1 MRSIQ
6 TLGLAALAL
15 LAACADRSPLAPD
28 PAAAGPKPATQ
39 RFECIAKV
47 RERTVTC
54 AAPAPL
60 SSRARGAII
69 GGQGQYVKLT
79 SSNVAFDAGTG
90 TFSFDETVQ
99 NLLPYAI
106 GTLDGV
112 NPDPA
117 GIRVFFNS
125 GPTVTSGWGAVTV
138 QNADGVGVFTATN
151 QPYFQYPGILA
162 PSATSAAKTWQF
174 HVDPD
179 VAFFVFTLFVSAHT
193 APTLVISEIMAHPTT
208 ASEAAGEWFEVNNRS
223 SDAIDLQGWTIVSGG
238 DAPHT
243 ITSSVVV
250 SAHGYVVL
258 GGSADPAANGGA
270 NVRYVYTG
278 IDLANGTSDYLAL
291 HAPAGFTAD
300 SVDWGAAPAESPL
313 PPPIGSSLEL
323 DSLDHDNTWLSGP
336 SSNWAPSIATF
347 GTGQHG
353 TPEARAAVALRAVS
367 IAPAGTYTCAV
378 DTGGQGWCWGKSNY
392 GELGIGDS
400 TGFASPSFPTPRKV
414 LQPAGVSFTQVA
426 AEPGLACALATTGQ
440 PYCWGPRVPL
450 PTGSAQRNTPWPL
463 AVPAGVVFA
472 SLGVGET
479 NEFQEYKVCGI
490 DTTGQLWCWLGH
502 QAAAVPLAAPE
513 PAEQLALAERE
524 MCLRSAAGNVY
535 CNGAQNG
542 ADTFM
547 VVRQPGVT
555 FQWVDTNDSRGCGV
569 SSIGQIQC
577 WQPGFYGAVTPITS
591 QPATVRFSS
600 LSQGSPSNALYD
612 MCAVATTGQVY
623 CESNNESGQ
632 AGDGTRS
639 PHPLAPVAQPPGVL
653 FASVKMAQAGFSQA
667 HYACALQTGSGN
679 VYCWGENGQG
689 QLGDGTTTDRLVPT
703 PVYR

>member
-1 MRSIQ
+1 MRSIRG
-6 TLGLAALAL
+6 LGIAALAL
-15 LAACADRSPLAPD
+15 LAACADRGPLEPD
-28 PAAAGPKPATQ
+28 PSAAPPANAQ

-47 RERTVTC
+47 REQTVAC
-54 AAPAPL
+54 AAHAPV
-60 SSRARGAII
+60 SSGLRGAIL

-79 SSNVAFDAGTG
+79 SSNVAFNAGTG

-125 GPTVTSGWGAVTV
+125 GPAVTSGWGTATV

-162 PSATSAAKTWQF
+162 PNATSAAKSWQL

-179 VAFFVFTLFVSAHT
+179 VAFFAFTLFVSAHT
-193 APTLVISEIMAHPTT
+193 APTLVISEIMAHPGT
-208 ASEAAGEWFEVNNRS
+208 ASEPAGEWFEVHNRS

-238 DAPHT
+238 DTPHT
-243 ITSSVVV
+243 IASSVVV
-250 SAHGYVVL
+250 SAHGYAVL

-300 SVDWGAAPAESPL
+300 SVDWGAAPAEAAL
-313 PPPIGSSLEL
+313 PPPTGSSLEL
-323 DSLDHDNTWLSGP
+323 DSLDHDNTWLSGA

-353 TPEARAAVALRAVS
+353 TPDARAAVALHAVS
-367 IAPAGTYTCAV
+367 VAPAGTYTCAV
-378 DTGGQGWCWGKSNY
+378 DTSGQAWCWGQNQF

-400 TGFASPSFPTPRKV
+400 TGFDLPPFPTPRKV

-426 AEPGLACALATTGQ
+426 AELGLVCALATTGQ
-440 PYCWGPRVPL
+440 PYCWGARVPL
-450 PTGSAQRNTPWPL
+450 PTGSAQRNTPFPL
-463 AVPAGVVFA
+463 PVPSGVTFA
-472 SLGVGET
+472 SLGVGQT
-479 NEFQEYKVCGI
+479 NDFQEYRVCGV
-490 DTTGQLWCWLGH
+490 DTTGQLWCWRAN
-502 QAAAVPLAAPE
+502 QPTATPVATPAPVV
-513 PAEQLALAERE
+513 QLALAERE
-524 MCLRSAAGNVY
+524 TCVRSGAGNVY
-535 CNGAQNG
+535 CNGAQSG
-542 ADTFM
+542 ADTF
-547 VVRQPGVT
+547 VVVQQPGVT
-555 FQWVDTNDSRGCGV
+555 FQWVDTNDSRDCGV

-577 WQPGFYGAVTPITS
+577 WQPGFYNNVTPITS
-591 QPATVRFSS
+591 LPATVRFTSVS
-600 LSQGSPSNALYD
+600 VGSPSNATYE
-612 MCAVATTGQVY
+612 MCGVATTGQVY
-623 CESNNESGQ
+623 CDGNNESGQ
-632 AGDGTRS
+632 TGDGTRL
-639 PHPLAPVAQPPGVL
+639 PHSLAPVAQPAGVL
-653 FASVKMAQAGFSQA
+653 FSTVEMAKGQP
-667 HYACALQTGSGN
+667 HYTCALQTGSGN
-679 VYCWGENGQG
+679 VYCWGENAQG
-689 QLGDGTTTDRLVPT
+689 QLGDGTTTDRLVPV